1 MSPEAELH
9 LSKARRTL
17 SKARAFTFERTGRT
31 PKTHHGVRARFGA
44 LARHEARI
52 DITLRRFLTD
62 GYDLKTVA
70 DYEVGP
76 AAVVSTDDANEA
88 IETARR
94 FVECAHGLLSE
105 A

>member
-17 SKARAFTFERTGRT
+17 SKARAM
-31 PKTHHGVRARFGA
+31 V
-44 LARHEARI
+44 
-52 DITLRRFLTD
+52 
-62 GYDLKTVA
+62 
-70 DYEVGP
+70 
-76 AAVVSTDDANEA
+76 A
-88 IETARR
+88 IELADEAGRCAYLAAFHAAQAFTRR